1 MRGLYAIVDVGALAG
16 RLSPTP
22 AGTLRAPPGD
32 VWAFAEAVLDARP
45 AALQL
50 RDKRGSAGEMLEL
63 LCGLAPLAA
72 RAGVPLF
79 ANDRPDLAALA
90 ACDGVHLGRQDVPAT
105 VARSVAN
112 RSHRLLQVGLSTHD
126 AAELDAALSEAPDY
140 VAIGPVFATTN
151 KHRPAPVLGLAGLE
165 ALAQRARAARP
176 DVVRVA
182 IGGISLEEAAAV
194 ADICEAVAVIGAL
207 LPRPALDGAVPS
219 RAAALDAVRDRARAL
234 AAAIHTPR
242 ARNC

>member
-22 AGTLRAPPGD
+22 AATLRAPPGD

-50 RDKRGSAGEMLEL
+50 RDKHGSAGEMLEL
-63 LCGLAPLAA
+63 LRGLAPLAA
-72 RAGVPLF
+72 RASVPLF

-90 ACDGVHLGRQDVPAT
+90 GCVGVHLGRRDVPAA
-105 VARSVAN
+105 VARAVAD
-112 RSHRLLQVGLSTHD
+112 RCQRVLRVGLSTHD
-126 AAELDAALSEAPDY
+126 AAELDAALAEAPDY

-151 KHRPAPVLGLAGLE
+151 KDRPAPVLGLAGLA

-176 DVVRVA
+176 GVARVA
-182 IGGISLEEAAAV
+182 IGGIGLDEAAAV
-194 ADICEAVAVIGAL
+194 AGICEAVSVIGAL
-207 LPRPALDGAVPS
+207 LPRPALDGALPS
-219 RAAALDAVRDRARAL
+219 RAAALDDVRDRARAL
-234 AAAIHTPR
+234 AAAIHGAHAP
-242 ARNC
+242 C